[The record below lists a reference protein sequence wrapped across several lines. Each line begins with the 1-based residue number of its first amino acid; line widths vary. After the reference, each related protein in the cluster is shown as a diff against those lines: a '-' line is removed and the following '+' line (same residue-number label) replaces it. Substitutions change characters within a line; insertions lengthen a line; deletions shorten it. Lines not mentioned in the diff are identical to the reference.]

1 MIASRDFYEAIGY
14 LTYVVVSAD
23 AEVETEELKRLGSIL
38 LDQFGGADMK
48 TKGIRAISRFEML
61 ASEKTPI
68 EDAYA
73 KCIQL
78 FTDNKSELLQFK
90 PKIYE
95 VLNKIAAADQEVE
108 ESELQWINRFK
119 TDVENIFN

>member
-23 AEVETEELKRLGSIL
+23 AEVETEELKKLGNIL

-68 EDAYA
+68 EDAYS

-78 FTDNKSELLQFK
+78 FMDNKSELLQFK

-95 VLNKIAAADQEVE
+95 VLDKIAAADQDVE
-108 ESELQWINRFK
+108 ESEMQWINRFK
-119 TDVENIFN
+119 NDVENIFN